1 MKPILFFVAIIFSS
15 FSFAQDTTSVKR
27 VEAPIIVSK
36 LYLGEAM
43 LFEDLEVRFVE
54 VVEDSRCPKNV
65 NCIWA
70 GEVTI
75 LVEVYRD
82 SKKIAERKLTISPTN
97 SMENLLGNI
106 FASEEISI
114 SGINIMPYPVA
125 GQKPAKE
132 DYYLQLEYRN

>member
-1 MKPILFFVAIIFSS
+1 MKPILLLVALMFSS

-27 VEAPIIVSK
+27 VEVPIIVSK

-75 LVEVYRD
+75 LVDVYRD

-106 FASEEISI
+106 FTSEEISI
-114 SGINIMPYPVA
+114 SGINVMPYPVA

>member
-82 SKKIAERKLTISPTN
+82 SKKIAER
-97 SMENLLGNI
+97 
-106 FASEEISI
+106 
-114 SGINIMPYPVA
+114 
-125 GQKPAKE
+125 
-132 DYYLQLEYRN
+132 